1 MTMIRFLKECLW
13 STPHPDEPQFYARVG
28 DVVDLASVTRSPE
41 LLASQVLGGG
51 FPGHAE
57 LAEPVVVVETV
68 VPVEPEVE
76 VKPAEPDALE
86 TKPMLRRKARP
97 ASVLD

>member
-57 LAEPVVVVETV
+57 LAEPEVEV
-68 VPVEPEVE
+68 KPSEPEVE